1 MYFVRYDFVA
11 LNIFSPPAGN
21 AISAC
26 SNATHA
32 FLSLSRF
39 REAKCEVP
47 TVERRVYYTFC
58 YDTGLVLY
66 IFTLHPGWIVKYYYL
81 FRWKKYL
88 LYYQKL
94 FNISWKWQVVEEIYR
109 PSNKTPENTS
119 VYFWKTVHN
128 ISAGNMF
135 PISMIY
141 DTVHRLHFHRHETS
155 LL

>member
-26 SNATHA
+26 SNATFCPSHV
-32 FLSLSRF
+32 LERQSVKCTRWNGVSITRF
-39 REAKCEVP
+39 AMM
-47 TVERRVYYTFC
+47 
-58 YDTGLVLY
+58 VLY

-88 LYYQKL
+88 LCYQKL